1 MKYADFGTL
10 LVLFTR
16 VGGGTS
22 ARPVQKSP
30 FLRANT
36 TCHGAFSMAISQV
49 CEHGFEQN
57 VLTLWWAIFLSVFPQ
72 KWNIVVSLFFLKI
85 TKMWSKVPRFFE
97 QDFETF
103 WCKCALLG
111 RQSVTPDGKRRT
123 GCIETS
129 LIFGWHVADFPLP
142 LVLNLTGYSPPP
154 CVNHWQS
161 KPVWYLY
168 PARPTEILLRQLV
181 HYVFLDGCVHLCVIV
196 SFVIKFCPFSK
207 FRS

>member
-1 MKYADFGTL
+1 
-10 LVLFTR
+10 
-16 VGGGTS
+16 
-22 ARPVQKSP
+22 
-30 FLRANT
+30 
-36 TCHGAFSMAISQV
+36 MAISQV

-129 LIFGWHVADFPLP
+129 LVSAPLGARCVAQVTLGPLSYGATRAASG
-142 LVLNLTGYSPPP
+142 VTRE
-154 CVNHWQS
+154 VS
-161 KPVWYLY
+161 KRGRR
-168 PARPTEILLRQLV
+168 A
-181 HYVFLDGCVHLCVIV
+181 IV
-196 SFVIKFCPFSK
+196 SLLWNEHQDAYLIKTNSLPPAENF
-207 FRS
+207 